1 MIGPKAGKVAVD
13 AISFDTP
20 NRDNQDNMS
29 SRRNTKQLLVVDPDY
44 SRDSSETMWVVL

>member
-1 MIGPKAGKVAVD
+1 MIGWKAGKVAVD

-29 SRRNTKQLLVVDPDY
+29 SRGNTKQLLVVDLDY
-44 SRDSSETMWVVL
+44 S